1 MTTPHRVARP
11 GRLVADDIRV
21 VFRPPSRGASPTV
34 ALDGLT
40 LDVAGGEIVAL
51 IGPNGCGKSTL
62 LRVAA
67 GLLVPERGTI
77 SLDGRPI
84 REPDDRIGF
93 VFQEPRLLPWRTVAG
108 NISYPLELAGWPA
121 ARRAERLGELL
132 HIVGLEAAAGLRP
145 VQMSGGMRQ
154 RAAIARSLALSPAVL
169 LLDEP
174 FSSLDALTRERFN
187 LELLRLQQRTGT
199 TVVIVTHSIPE
210 AILVADRVIV
220 LTPRPGRVAAEVRI
234 DAPRPRSVELLDEAM
249 VSRAAADIRSH
260 LETGEQVA

>member
-1 MTTPHRVARP
+1 DRSDRPRAERVCRRGRPRRRRSDPMTTPHRVARP

-77 SLDGRPI
+77 ALDGRPI

-132 HIVGLEAAAGLRP
+132 HI
-145 VQMSGGMRQ
+145 
-154 RAAIARSLALSPAVL
+154 
-169 LLDEP
+169 
-174 FSSLDALTRERFN
+174 
-187 LELLRLQQRTGT
+187 
-199 TVVIVTHSIPE
+199 
-210 AILVADRVIV
+210 
-220 LTPRPGRVAAEVRI
+220 
-234 DAPRPRSVELLDEAM
+234 
-249 VSRAAADIRSH
+249 
-260 LETGEQVA
+260 